1 MATRPVVIRLS
12 TENAEKVKAA
22 LAGLGADGQ
31 RALARIETA
40 GKPASRGLQA
50 VNAAAL
56 EADKGLGRVASRA
69 GALANIS
76 RAIGPLGVAFG
87 VAAGAATAL
96 AFAAR
101 RATGEIAAIGDA
113 ADRAGVSA
121 ETFDQLRAA
130 LFQVGQGDKAESLET
145 AIAALNKRIG
155 EARSGV
161 GEAVRLFGA
170 LNIQLEDAEGAR
182 SFEDVLGDI
191 ADRFQDM
198 DAAQRLALGQKLG
211 EEAFRSLVPVL
222 EQGSE
227 GLREMAEAARALGLV
242 YDDGL
247 IRKTQDLN
255 REFELQ
261 SEVIRVQLTS
271 ALVELSPVLVDIA
284 TGLAFIATEAANG
297 YEGLR
302 LLLGLASRN
311 PVIRIGQIGDE
322 LTEARARLAELDR
335 DFVAFAEKG
344 LTPAASRLGF
354 DSPDAPINAGTEG
367 GGTSAGPDPDAFNA
381 RLAET
386 AAQREQLV
394 LRIEQ
399 LNEELVALQG
409 DDVILPPGRTAPSI
423 ELGTGTGGGAQA
435 SAFQKAI
442 EQVKA
447 QIEQQ
452 RLARAAIGLTAGE
465 TARLRAETA
474 LMAAAQAQFGMVTE
488 QTRIDIHVLAEQL
501 AHQTQ
506 TTHDAAEAE
515 KRWEEATKA
524 RAEAQAEAARVTTQA
539 IESIGEVMAQVLT
552 GTTDAWR
559 QLLAVALQA
568 VAGSGPL
575 GGLVN
580 QLLNV
585 TGGGLIAAI
594 GGINSVF
601 APTTSPIP
609 VPRPGGAF
617 GADFRIGGAGGVD
630 SRLLMMPVSPGE
642 RVRVDS
648 QPSRREAGSATS
660 VVIHQS
666 WEISGSDEAAVEA
679 ALARHRGTF
688 ARDAEAAAIRAIL
701 RAKQGAKGTLGR
713 ML

>member
-1 MATRPVVIRLS
+1 MAVKPVVIRLS
-12 TENAEKVKAA
+12 TENAEVVKAA
-22 LAGLGADGQ
+22 LKDLGADGR
-31 RALARIETA
+31 RALAQIESA

-56 EADKGLGRVASRA
+56 EADRGLGRISAQAGGLSRITA
-69 GALANIS
+69 
-76 RAIGPLGVAFG
+76 AIGPIGIAMGV
-87 VAAGAATAL
+87 VAGAATAL

-101 RATGEIAAIGDA
+101 NATGEIAAIGDA

-121 ETFDQLRAA
+121 ETFEELRAA

-145 AIAALNKRIG
+145 AVAALNKRIG
-155 EARSGV
+155 EARAGV

-198 DAAQRLALGQKLG
+198 DQAQRLALGQKLG

-222 EQGSE
+222 QQGSD
-227 GLREMAEAARALGLV
+227 GLREMAEEARRVGLV
-242 YDDGL
+242 FGGET
-247 IRKTQDLN
+247 IRRAQEMN
-255 REFELQ
+255 AAFELQ
-261 SEVIRVQLTS
+261 SRIIDVQLKTAFLEAGP
-271 ALVELSPVLVDIA
+271 ALVTLTQNVAEAAPVI
-284 TGLAFIATEAANG
+284 LAFVNTVASGIAALGE
-297 YEGLR
+297 
-302 LLLGLASRN
+302 LLGLTERPLRLQLADSVAELREVQDAIAEIASAPAPTGPLAGFLGGRRTEQLR
-311 PVIRIGQIGDE
+311 PLRERESTLLAQTRAISEQLEGQRAAAEAMARIGRFEPIQID
-322 LTEARARLAELDR
+322 
-335 DFVAFAEKG
+335 
-344 LTPAASRLGF
+344 
-354 DSPDAPINAGTEG
+354 
-367 GGTSAGPDPDAFNA
+367 
-381 RLAET
+381 
-386 AAQREQLV
+386 
-394 LRIEQ
+394 
-399 LNEELVALQG
+399 
-409 DDVILPPGRTAPSI
+409 
-423 ELGTGTGGGAQA
+423 LGTGTGGGGAQA

-442 EQVKA
+442 EQVEK

-452 RLARAAIGLTAGE
+452 RLARQVIGLTAGE
-465 TARLRAETA
+465 TARLRAETM
-474 LMAAAQAQFGMVTE
+474 LLAAAQAEFGTITE
-488 QTRIDIHVLAEQL
+488 QTRIDIHVLAERL
-501 AHQTQ
+501 AQQTRS
-506 TTHDAAEAE
+506 THDAAEAE
-515 KRWEEATKA
+515 KRWEEATRR
-524 RAEAQAEAARVTTQA
+524 RAEAQAEAARVTTEA
-539 IESIGEVMAQVLT
+539 IESIGDVMAQVLT

-594 GGINSVF
+594 GGINSVH
-601 APTTSPIP
+601 APVTSPLP
-609 VPRPGGAF
+609 VPRPMSHPGGAF
-617 GADFRIGGAGGVD
+617 GADFTIGGAGGVD

-648 QPSRREAGSATS
+648 QPSRREAGAGAS

-701 RAKQGAKGTLGR
+701 RAKQGARGTLGR
-713 ML
+713 LL